1 MMHGPFTWKSL
12 LFILLAAQPS
22 ALFGQSARPGPAAR
36 PTAPPVTRY
45 PDPREQ
51 RAAREQAVATVGA
64 TGRDF
69 VETYGEDAVAAIS
82 ACSQPV
88 ALRLVEFHAA
98 GVLGKLP
105 RPRGLLRLIGE
116 PQHGDEV
123 ASWAMAHAGELMDL
137 DYFDAY
143 LIDPLPYALAL
154 QKLDGGAAEV
164 CDRRRRWQDRETQA
178 ARASQDLRLY
188 GLGGGVAAVFL
199 LLGWW
204 YRQRRAWDPPVV

>member
-154 QKLDGGAAEV
+154 QKLDL
-164 CDRRRRWQDRETQA
+164 RRICGCTAW
-178 ARASQDLRLY
+178 
-188 GLGGGVAAVFL
+188 VAAWRQFSCCLAGGIVSVA
-199 LLGWW
+199 LGTRLWFE
-204 YRQRRAWDPPVV
+204 YGRGAQPPPLFCEGKR